1 MLSPDAKSRPFALDV
16 DGRQVP
22 LYDEEDFAGLHRV
35 GQLAAQTLDF
45 ITPFVEPGVTTEAL
59 ETDAPVHHR
68 AGGNARNAGLQRH
81 PKSSCISIN
90 EVVATASRAKAA
102 SSRAISNIDVTVIPD
117 GWFGDTSRMFI
128 VGGQSSSSP
137 SG

>member
-22 LYDEEDFAGLHRV
+22 LYDEEDFAGLHRA

-59 ETDAPVHHR
+59 DDRMHQFIIAQGATPATL
-68 AGGNARNAGLQRH
+68 GYKGY
-81 PKSSCISIN
+81 PKSLYLDHCMF
-90 EVVATASRAKAA
+90 ATASRVPKAA
-102 SSRAISNIDVTVIPD
+102 SSRAIS
-117 GWFGDTSRMFI
+117 
-128 VGGQSSSSP
+128 
-137 SG
+137 